1 MRLSGKGC
9 SPPRRGGVARQPQA
23 GAPGWSAR
31 RNVPAGLLLRLRPIG
46 LALRAT
52 PSGRGGILF
61 ILLLLAFALDC
72 SAQTLADAARQERE
86 RQKRLHG
93 PVVVAKG
100 TPTTTTAS
108 TASTAAAV
116 VVARGTPTTTTAS
129 TASTAAAVVVA
140 RGTPTTTAA
149 STASTAAAVVVAR
162 GTPTTTAASTAST
175 AAVVAPAGPAGPTDN
190 KGRDEKYWRAQFQK
204 ARDDFKKAEE
214 RVQLLDLKVKEL
226 NTQILRQSDVYNREY
241 RLGPEIADAQK
252 QLDESRKAA
261 DQAKKKITDLEDE
274 LRRSGGLPGWAR

>member
-1 MRLSGKGC
+1 MRLSGKEY

-93 PVVVAKG
+93 PVVVA
-100 TPTTTTAS
+100 
-108 TASTAAAV
+108 
-116 VVARGTPTTTTAS
+116 RGTPTTTT
-129 TASTAAAVVVA
+129 
-140 RGTPTTTAA
+140 A

-226 NTQILRQSDVYNREY
+226 NTQVLRQSDVYNREY

-252 QLDESRKAA
+252 QLDESRKAV

>member
-72 SAQTLADAARQERE
+72 SAQTLADAAR
-86 RQKRLHG
+86 
-93 PVVVAKG
+93 
-100 TPTTTTAS
+100 
-108 TASTAAAV
+108 
-116 VVARGTPTTTTAS
+116 
-129 TASTAAAVVVA
+129 
-140 RGTPTTTAA
+140 
-149 STASTAAAVVVAR
+149 TASTAAAVVVAR

>member
-1 MRLSGKGC
+1 MTAHNAETEMSRAVIDRPYSRIILNSTFFFF
-9 SPPRRGGVARQPQA
+9 
-23 GAPGWSAR
+23 
-31 RNVPAGLLLRLRPIG
+31 LR
-46 LALRAT
+46 
-52 PSGRGGILF
+52 
-61 ILLLLAFALDC
+61 AFALDC
-72 SAQTLADAARQERE
+72 SAQTLADVARQERE
-86 RQKRLHG
+86 RKKRLHT
-93 PVVVAKG
+93 PVVVA
-100 TPTTTTAS
+100 S
-108 TASTAAAV
+108 
-116 VVARGTPTTTTAS
+116 
-129 TASTAAAVVVA
+129 
-140 RGTPTTTAA
+140 
-149 STASTAAAVVVAR
+149 